1 MKTLKVLKYIGFG
14 ILGTGF
20 LFLVI
25 WGVMALWNC
34 LIPDIFNGP
43 ELTYWQTF
51 GLFFLSKILLT
62 GIAPQG
68 GHDKR
73 TKKEWRSKFREKFG
87 PYRSDEETE
96 PVAPEA

>member
-1 MKTLKVLKYIGFG
+1 MKTLKVFKYIGFG
-14 ILGTGF
+14 ILGAGF

-62 GIAPQG
+62 GIAPNARQD
-68 GHDKR
+68 HKA
-73 TKKEWRSKFREKFG
+73 KKEWRSKFREKFG
-87 PYRSDEETE
+87 ARVEEATE
-96 PVAPEA
+96 C